1 MVDTMANATAPNADH
16 LTAEPATAP
25 PVPALEVRGVRK
37 AFGRTVVLDGVD
49 LIVPAGS
56 ITAVLGP
63 SGGGKT
69 TLLRIVAGFDE
80 PDAGE
85 VVLDGKV
92 VAGPHSSL
100 AAELRRVGVVPQ
112 EGALFPHLDVAGN
125 VGFGLPKGLASRER
139 IEEVLDLVGLPGS
152 QRSRPHQ
159 LSGGQQ
165 HRIALA
171 RALAPRPT
179 IVVLDEPF
187 SSLDAGLRAQVRDEV
202 ILALQ
207 AARTTAI
214 VVTHDQ
220 QEALSVADQVAVLLD
235 GQIAQSADPQ
245 TLYDAPASLDVATFV
260 GEAVVLGGDA
270 DGEGRVS
277 CALGTLAVRQAAV
290 TAGVV
295 DVVVRP
301 EQVDVLA
308 PAGASAMLRDTVRG
322 TVVSRSFF
330 GHDGVVRVVLDG
342 GLIVTARLHAS
353 HLPAP
358 GDAVELTVNS
368 PVSVFPRR

>member
-1 MVDTMANATAPNADH
+1 M
-16 LTAEPATAP
+16 
-25 PVPALEVRGVRK
+25 PALEVRGLRK
-37 AFGRTVVLDGVD
+37 AFGRNVVLDGVD

-85 VVLDGKV
+85 VMLDGTV
-92 VAGPHSSL
+92 VAGPRGSTR
-100 AAELRRVGVVPQ
+100 AELRRVGVVPQ

-125 VGFGLPKGLASRER
+125 VGFGLPKGAASRDR
-139 IEEVLDLVGLPGS
+139 IAEVLELVGLQGS
-152 QRSRPHQ
+152 QRNRPHQ

-165 HRIALA
+165 HRVALA

-179 IVVLDEPF
+179 LVVLDEPF

-202 ILALQ
+202 ILALH
-207 AARTTAI
+207 AVRTTAI

-235 GQIAQSADPQ
+235 GRFAQCADPH
-245 TLYDAPASLDVATFV
+245 TLYDAPATLGVATFV
-260 GEAVVLGGDA
+260 GEAVVLRGEA
-270 DGEGRVS
+270 DESGRVRCS
-277 CALGTLAVRQAAV
+277 LGTLTSRHPGAI
-290 TAGVV
+290 AGDV

-301 EQVDVLA
+301 EQVVLRV
-308 PAGASAMLRDTVRG
+308 AGTSAGSGVGVTG
-322 TVVSRSFF
+322 SVVSRSFF
-330 GHDGVVRVVLDG
+330 GHDSIVRVALDDG
-342 GLIVTARLHAS
+342 IVVTARLHAAQ
-353 HLPAP
+353 LPAP
-358 GDAVELTVNS
+358 GQQVEVSVES
-368 PVSVFPRR
+368 PVSVFLRH